1 LKSTISIPDLSEL
14 LRSIEEVRLQCNQH
28 EKKIFC
34 LEQSNNQLKE
44 ENKELKQANKKLEL
58 ENKKIRLENQNLKA
72 QVSSLKHK
80 KDSSNSSMPPSSDMR
95 NPNRKQSLRKS
106 SGKKPGGQPG
116 HKGTTLKM
124 TETPD
129 LFEDHMP
136 TICEQ
141 CGTSLLDIPADL
153 AGRRQVIDLPPIQP
167 MVTEHRVFS
176 KQCTCGHCTKTQ
188 FPAQIKTPV
197 SYGANIQS
205 LVTYLSARQFLPVD
219 RMHEFLKDVFN
230 VRISQGGI
238 CYLLDKMAKKA
249 QSCYRE
255 IKNSVMQSGVIGADE
270 TGANIDG
277 VNHWYWTLQNPKH
290 TFIGVHR
297 RRGFE
302 AIVDLFG
309 NAFQDATLVTD
320 CWASYFKT
328 NAKDHQICIA
338 HLQRELVGLTE
349 KYPAQNWTI
358 KFNALLLEPIQ
369 LAKKDTP
376 VSQKDIE
383 TILTQFEKLLYNK
396 PNPKWE
402 ELVPFHK
409 RIVKYRNYLFNFL
422 LDPMIPPDNNASE
435 RAIRNVKVKQKVSGF
450 FKSMKGAEN
459 YAIFRTCIDTALKQG
474 GNPLAKL
481 NAIASL

>member
-1 LKSTISIPDLSEL
+1 MRSLCDHQQKEIGELRRENQELRDENKSLKKEIKGFKQENQTLKSEL
-14 LRSIEEVRLQCNQH
+14 AAS
-28 EKKIFC
+28 
-34 LEQSNNQLKE
+34 
-44 ENKELKQANKKLEL
+44 
-58 ENKKIRLENQNLKA
+58 
-72 QVSSLKHK
+72 KHK
-80 KDSSNSSMPPSSDMR
+80 KDSSNSNMPPSSDMGKSQR
-95 NPNRKQSLRKS
+95 TRSLRKS
-106 SGKKPGGQPG
+106 SGKKTGGQPG

-129 LFEDHMP
+129 LFEDYMP
-136 TICEQ
+136 TICER
-141 CGTSLLDIPADL
+141 CGTSLQEMPADFV
-153 AGRRQVIDLPPIQP
+153 GRRQVVDLPPITP
-167 MVTEHRVFS
+167 IVTEHRVFS
-176 KQCTCGHCTKTQ
+176 KQCTCGHCTRTQ
-188 FPAQIKTPV
+188 FPALVKTPV

-205 LVTYLSARQFLPVD
+205 LVTYLSARQYLPMD

-230 VRISQGGI
+230 VGISQGGI

-249 QSCYRE
+249 QSSYQE
-255 IKNSVMQSGVIGADE
+255 IKNSVMHSGVIGADE
-270 TGANIDG
+270 TGANING
-277 VNHWYWTLQNPKH
+277 VNHWYWTLQDPKH

-297 RRGFE
+297 KRGFE
-302 AIVDLFG
+302 AIVALFG
-309 NAFQDATLVTD
+309 NAFQEATLVTD

-328 NAKDHQICIA
+328 NAKDHQICTA

-358 KFNALLLEPIQ
+358 KFNALLLEATQ

-376 VSQKDIE
+376 VSKQNIE

-396 PNPKWE
+396 PNPKWK
-402 ELVPFHK
+402 ELVAFHK
-409 RIVKYRNYLFNFL
+409 RMVKYKNYLFNFL
-422 LDPMIPPDNNASE
+422 LDPLIPPDNNASE

-459 YAIFRTCIDTALKQG
+459 YAIFRTCIDTAIKQG